1 MNLIQRSKRIWQL
14 SKKDPDL
21 VDALIEQEIQDIPDV
36 PSDEKAV
43 FLGEGT
49 HEEWLKQER
58 EDNGLTNIFDID
70 HE

>member
-21 VDALIEQEIQDIPDV
+21 VDALIDQEIQDIPDV
-36 PSDEKAV
+36 PGDGEV
-43 FLGEGT
+43 TFLGEGT
-49 HEEWLKQER
+49 HEEWVKQER

-70 HE
+70 N

>member
-1 MNLIQRSKRIWQL
+1 MNLFKRTKRIWQL

-21 VDALIEQEIQDIPDV
+21 VDALIEQDIKDIPDV
-36 PSDEKAV
+36 PGDEMV
-43 FLGEGT
+43 TFLGEGT

-70 HE
+70 N